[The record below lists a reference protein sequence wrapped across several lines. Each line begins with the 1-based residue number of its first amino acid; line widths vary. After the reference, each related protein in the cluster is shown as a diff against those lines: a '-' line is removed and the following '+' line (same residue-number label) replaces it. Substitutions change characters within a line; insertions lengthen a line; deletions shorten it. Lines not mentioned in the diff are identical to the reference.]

1 MPITDYRQ
9 QALDESRSFA
19 ERQREQ
25 KRQSA
30 FVRQEMPGFAK
41 ANPQGFDVHAQGL
54 YAALQSQR
62 GIPAPGAQP
71 APSNMNAYRIR
82 PDGSKQLQMLEQQS
96 RGFDTAADVV
106 LVFRRRTPDSARF
119 DVELELTA
127 SDTLSTPLVP
137 GWDIDLA
144 SLFAR

>member
-62 GIPAPGAQP
+62 GHSSA
-71 APSNMNAYRIR
+71 
-82 PDGSKQLQMLEQQS
+82 
-96 RGFDTAADVV
+96 
-106 LVFRRRTPDSARF
+106 RRTAGAEQHERLPH
-119 DVELELTA
+119 
-127 SDTLSTPLVP
+127 PP
-137 GWDIDLA
+137 
-144 SLFAR
+144 